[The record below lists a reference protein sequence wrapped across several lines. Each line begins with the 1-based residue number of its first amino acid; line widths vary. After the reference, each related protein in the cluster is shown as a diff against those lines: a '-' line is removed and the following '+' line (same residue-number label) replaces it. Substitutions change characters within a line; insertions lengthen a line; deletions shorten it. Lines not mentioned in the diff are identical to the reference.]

1 MSCLLGPRP
10 PPPSAATFCLLA
22 AQSPAGDRMS
32 HRPLGFPSHSHFQ
45 KRREHPERPHAAPAH
60 VTRRGPLGCGCA
72 SVGKPGDGPAGR
84 GRCPQ
89 GRPQRQPGTWG
100 SAWAATQARAPG
112 SGLRGVTGNSTRR
125 GRVSVLSL
133 VSNRC
138 LSCQQLSTIS
148 PMFPV
153 TPGSLLLPPP
163 HTHTDKA
170 GAACVW
176 RAHCRQRSTPFDEA
190 GSPGPEHVLANAR
203 SELAPF
209 RGFVVPMS
217 AASAEGTGALPCME
231 MT

>member
-1 MSCLLGPRP
+1 MWLRECREARRRARGL
-10 PPPSAATFCLLA
+10 
-22 AQSPAGDRMS
+22 
-32 HRPLGFPSHSHFQ
+32 RPLFS
-45 KRREHPERPHAAPAH
+45 
-60 VTRRGPLGCGCA
+60 
-72 SVGKPGDGPAGR
+72 
-84 GRCPQ
+84 RCPQ
-89 GRPQRQPGTWG
+89 HQPGTWG
-100 SAWAATQARAPG
+100 SAWAATQARTPG

-125 GRVSVLSL
+125 GRVSALSL

-138 LSCQQLSTIS
+138 LSCQQLSTLS

-153 TPGSLLLPPP
+153 TLGSLLLPPT
-163 HTHTDKA
+163 HTHTD
-170 GAACVW
+170 
-176 RAHCRQRSTPFDEA
+176 FDEA